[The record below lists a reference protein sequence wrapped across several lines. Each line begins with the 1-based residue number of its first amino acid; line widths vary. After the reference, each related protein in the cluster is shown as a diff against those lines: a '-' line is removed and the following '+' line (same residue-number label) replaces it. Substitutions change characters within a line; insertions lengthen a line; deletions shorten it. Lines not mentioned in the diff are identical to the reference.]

1 MAEITEVTGI
11 TDQMLEKEL
20 GPSVAVA
27 RTVIDYGQKDRNP
40 VVSFVL
46 PSLLHHNNHNHND
59 NLFQTAMLFHTKKGE
74 VVTKSDTE
82 LKNFV
87 PKEIAFEKVYVFL
100 R

>member
-1 MAEITEVTGI
+1 
-11 TDQMLEKEL
+11 
-20 GPSVAVA
+20 
-27 RTVIDYGQKDRNP
+27 
-40 VVSFVL
+40 
-46 PSLLHHNNHNHND
+46 
-59 NLFQTAMLFHTKKGE
+59 MLFHTKKGE